1 MGVSNWHWKTS
12 CCSTS
17 LNYLKGTFLEILWLV
32 AQLWNCLEFWNN
44 YSDIRKTLLSQLFES
59 TQISPMSMWHC
70 KSQRTCLVIWWVVK
84 MYSIPLQ
91 RCLYICSDTVMLN
104 KSIEE
109 SESSKLQV
117 ILAFQDFCHAKWRFV
132 KKGCWDFF
140 ILDYLAKL

>member
-17 LNYLKGTFLEILWLV
+17 LNYLKVTFLEILWLV
-32 AQLWNCLEFWNN
+32 GQLWNCLEFWNN
-44 YSDIRKTLLSQLFES
+44 YSDIRKTLHLNSFLRVR
-59 TQISPMSMWHC
+59 
-70 KSQRTCLVIWWVVK
+70 KSHQCRCDTVKVRELVWWLVK

-91 RCLYICSDTVMLN
+91 RCLYMCSDTVMLK
-104 KSIEE
+104 KSIEK

-117 ILAFQDFCHAKWRFV
+117 ILPFQDFCHAKWRFV
-132 KKGCWDFF
+132 KKGCWNFL